1 MFSDYVFEHSPA
13 QYANY
18 ILIDD
23 FDGLH
28 KRFDYISVFEAHG
41 FEVAAYQD
49 DLHFRVEFEDRMKSE
64 NLKLVVLRQAN
75 TYLPYDMTRL
85 FARYTVS
92 LRSLFPKLNPDVL
105 SQQRDLSLDLLTRV
119 ADQNYD
125 TLLGREQTE
134 RYFEKV
140 VCNKANLNVYF
151 RDRLEQLL
159 LMIKSNQTYRAWFVA
174 AQGKAEIDRYSV
186 QYGLDIDT
194 SELNM
199 LFQEYALRSFGTLSS
214 KNDKDSPV
222 LVSRAM
228 EYMCENSSKFV
239 VIVMDGMSE
248 FDWNILSESF
258 DGIAY
263 EQSAA
268 FAMIPSTTSV
278 SRQCLLSNKFPSQL
292 ADPWSQGKERTEFV
306 ACAKAMG
313 FSDEQIAYERGYT
326 VQFSS
331 FVRCGAIIIN
341 DVDDLVH
348 AQPQGKIGMFND
360 ISVMAS
366 EGRLASLTRSLLS
379 DGFDV
384 YITADHGNTQCTGTG
399 RYVGAGVDVETR
411 SHRMLVLRDFA
422 NKKSIMDKF
431 AMVEY
436 PKYYLPKENDYL
448 ICNSG
453 TSLDVKGEQV
463 MTHGGMT
470 LDEVIVPFIKIKAG
484 DGNV

>member
-1 MFSDYVFEHSPA
+1 
-13 QYANY
+13 
-18 ILIDD
+18 
-23 FDGLH
+23 
-28 KRFDYISVFEAHG
+28 
-41 FEVAAYQD
+41 
-49 DLHFRVEFEDRMKSE
+49 
-64 NLKLVVLRQAN
+64 
-75 TYLPYDMTRL
+75 
-85 FARYTVS
+85 
-92 LRSLFPKLNPDVL
+92 
-105 SQQRDLSLDLLTRV
+105 
-119 ADQNYD
+119 
-125 TLLGREQTE
+125 
-134 RYFEKV
+134 
-140 VCNKANLNVYF
+140 
-151 RDRLEQLL
+151 
-159 LMIKSNQTYRAWFVA
+159 
-174 AQGKAEIDRYSV
+174 
-186 QYGLDIDT
+186 
-194 SELNM
+194 M